1 MSYNGKEVC
10 QGCKVS
16 GVEQFRWSKD
26 SLCPTCD
33 KIFKIGQCKDRHNSI
48 EESFNRIFLHH
59 HAYSNN
65 EVSDFVHNILSILE
79 NKYHT
84 KHGESNIHS
93 IKDKWGGNG
102 KYYKIPEVLLEPF
115 TEFFNKLDACMSE
128 SNDSAVDEKVR
139 KMLADVKNEYFNE
152 GVEKGKNLL
161 FQLNSGE
168 ITMDKFNDKVKKY

>member
-33 KIFKIGQCKDRHNSI
+33 KIFTLGQCKDRHNRIDELFTSTFMH
-48 EESFNRIFLHH
+48 FN
-59 HAYSNN
+59 AYRNR
-65 EVSDFVHNILSILE
+65 EVNDFVHSILSIVE
-79 NKYHT
+79 NEYHT
-84 KHGESNIHS
+84 KYGGNTQQSM
-93 IKDKWGGNG
+93 KPAFGGNG
-102 KYYKIPEVLLEPF
+102 KHYKIPEVLLEPF